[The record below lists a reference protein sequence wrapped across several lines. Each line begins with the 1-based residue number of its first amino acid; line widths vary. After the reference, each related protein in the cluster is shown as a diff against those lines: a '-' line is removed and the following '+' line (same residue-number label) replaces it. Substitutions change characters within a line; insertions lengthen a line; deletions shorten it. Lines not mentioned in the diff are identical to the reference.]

1 MSYYGYILLG
11 TILGPLALSF
21 DRKIRFIQYWKPLLI
36 SILSVATVFVLWD
49 YWFEGLGIWG
59 FSEQYVGTLR
69 ILNLPLEELLFFIV
83 VPFACLFIYEVVKG
97 YFPNLKLELLGRA
110 VGFLLGLSGL
120 ILAMVYS
127 AKWYTLLAS
136 SISSL
141 LVIGLCFQ
149 LRVKWF
155 GHFAL
160 AFLICLVPFVVVN
173 GLLTGMATEEPVVW
187 YNEDH
192 IIGLRFG
199 TIPIEDVYYN
209 CSMLLPIVAIYETL
223 KQQKTKNASTR

>member
-21 DRKIRFIQYWKPLLI
+21 DQKIRFVQYWKPLLI
-36 SILSVATVFVLWD
+36 SILCVATVFVVWD
-49 YWFEGLGIWG
+49 YWFTDMGIWG
-59 FSEQYVGTLR
+59 FTDHYVGGVYLY
-69 ILNLPLEELLFFIV
+69 NLPIEEVLFFV
-83 VPFACLFIYEVVKG
+83 FVPYACVFIYEVVKG

-110 VGFLLGLSGL
+110 FGFLLGLSGL
-120 ILAMVYS
+120 VLAMVYS

-136 SISSL
+136 SISAL

-155 GHFAL
+155 GYFSL
-160 AFLICLVPFVVVN
+160 AFLVCLLPFLVVN
-173 GLLTGMATEEPVVW
+173 GLLTGIATPEPVVW

-192 IIGLRFG
+192 IIGLRLG
-199 TIPIEDVYYN
+199 TIPFEDIYYN
-209 CSMLLPIVAIYETL
+209 CCMLLPIVAIYEWL
-223 KQQKTKNASTR
+223 KERKTKNASTE